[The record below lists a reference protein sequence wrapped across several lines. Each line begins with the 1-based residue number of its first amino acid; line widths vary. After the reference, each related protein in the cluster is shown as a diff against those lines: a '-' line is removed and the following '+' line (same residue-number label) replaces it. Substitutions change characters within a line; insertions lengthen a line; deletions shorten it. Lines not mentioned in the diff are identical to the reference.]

1 MVYAMNYEKF
11 VKERNEA
18 LLSCDEEKIKE
29 YCAKYNVGM
38 PSNKYAFYLGLE
50 KAVNAI
56 TGISEKKRNKVVKWC
71 VKMQEKHKAV
81 T

>member
-1 MVYAMNYEKF
+1 MDYAKF

-18 LLSCDEEKIKE
+18 LLSCNEEKIKE
-29 YCAKYNVGM
+29 YCTKYNVGM

-50 KAVNAI
+50 KAVSVI
-56 TGISEKKRNKVVKWC
+56 TGISETKRNKVVKWC
-71 VKMQEKHKAV
+71 VKMQEKYKAV